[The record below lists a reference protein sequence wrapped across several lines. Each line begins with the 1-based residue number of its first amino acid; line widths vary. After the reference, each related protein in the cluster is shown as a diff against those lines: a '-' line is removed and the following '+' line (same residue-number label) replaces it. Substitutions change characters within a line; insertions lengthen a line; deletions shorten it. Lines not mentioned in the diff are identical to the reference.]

1 MKNSLKICPKIINN
15 LKFMQNTN
23 NSAKFAFFYML
34 SLVSLVFTALS
45 TGMIIFQIIN
55 KTVADDLSL
64 APGGFAQDALR
75 FAISAIIIAA
85 PIYFV
90 MMRLINKN
98 LLSGEMEKE
107 SGVRKWLT
115 YFILLISS
123 VVMIGWLI
131 AAIGSFLNGELTLK
145 FILKSLTSI
154 LISAL
159 IFSYYL
165 YDIKREDV
173 SKNNNMIKI
182 YFYGSISMAAIALIA
197 AFFFIDSPAQVRNQ
211 KFDQIII
218 NKFSQIDGAIS
229 AYYGENKKLPEN
241 LKDLLS
247 GGSTY
252 YITED
257 DITDSA
263 SNKIFDYNIK
273 AEDAYELCAFFRTE
287 NKSQKS
293 DEFYYVDTRWLHDS
307 GYQCLKQ
314 RIVLLDN
321 TKSNSVSV
329 PVR

>member
-1 MKNSLKICPKIINN
+1 MEK
-15 LKFMQNTN
+15 QN
-23 NSAKFAFFYML
+23 AKFAFFYML
-34 SLVSLVFTALS
+34 SLVALIFTAIS

-55 KTVADDLSL
+55 KTIMDDLSL
-64 APGGFAQDALR
+64 APGGFSQDALR

-90 MMRLINKN
+90 LMRLINKN

-115 YFILLISS
+115 YFILLVSS
-123 VVMIGWLI
+123 VVMLGWFI
-131 AAIGSFLNGELTLK
+131 AIIGSFLNGEFTIK
-145 FILKSLTSI
+145 FILKSLASI

-173 SKNNNMIKI
+173 SKNNNVVKI
-182 YFYGSISMAAIALIA
+182 YFYGSIAIAVISLIA
-197 AFFFIDSPAQVRNQ
+197 AFFFIDSPLKVRDQ
-211 KFDQIII
+211 KFDQAVI
-218 NKFSQIDGAIS
+218 NKFSQIDYAIN

-241 LKDLLS
+241 LNALLN

-252 YITED
+252 YVIEN
-257 DITDSA
+257 DITDPGTG
-263 SNKIFDYNIK
+263 KFFDYNLK
-273 AEDAYELCAFFRTE
+273 GKDAYEICATFRTE
-287 NKSQKS
+287 NKSQANDKS
-293 DEFYYVDTRWLHDS
+293 IYVDTRWLHDL

-314 RIVLLDN
+314 RIAQIDQS
-321 TKSNSVSV
+321 KQAPISV